1 MTDPNNEP
9 RILAALAPI
18 RVPPER
24 EAVLAAGLAT
34 TKSIAETLGSWD
46 FGVSE
51 PAAQFRA
58 PPPA

>member
-1 MTDPNNEP
+1 MTDPNDEP

-18 RVPPER
+18 RVRPER
-24 EAVLAAGLAT
+24 EAALAAGLAT
-34 TKSIAETLGSWD
+34 TKSIAETLASVD

-51 PAAQFRA
+51 PAAQFRP

>member
-9 RILAALAPI
+9 RILASLAPI
-18 RVPPER
+18 RVPTER
-24 EAVLAAGLAT
+24 EAALAAGLAT
-34 TKSIAETLGSWD
+34 TKSITETLASGD